1 ALLELP
7 GGSRSGRLFQD
18 DQSFVELARGRCHMS
33 AIDGLAAHELAPSTD
48 GPVSRG
54 RSRSVFNI
62 EGMRCANCALAVERA
77 VNGLNG
83 VRRISVNAAT
93 ARASVEWDPEQV
105 ALPTILGTISKAG
118 FKPVPFEG
126 EEAAAAER
134 SERRAALKR
143 IGIAGLGMMQT
154 MMFVYALYAGGNHG
168 VNAEIAQYLR
178 LAGMLLTTPVLVY
191 SGAPFFSA
199 AMRDLRQRRLGM

>member
-1 ALLELP
+1 SLSRILE
-7 GGSRSGRLFQD
+7 
-18 DQSFVELARGRCHMS
+18 
-33 AIDGLAAHELAPSTD
+33 AI
-48 GPVSRG
+48 R
-54 RSRSVFNI
+54 
-62 EGMRCANCALAVERA
+62 
-77 VNGLNG
+77 
-83 VRRISVNAAT
+83 
-93 ARASVEWDPEQV
+93 
-105 ALPTILGTISKAG
+105 KAG

-134 SERRAALKR
+134 RERRVAIKR

-199 AMRDLRQRRLGM
+199 ALRDLRQHRLGMDVPVAIALLLAFVASVINTFKG